1 MSIKRVIFTS
11 GQNLKPP
18 FLCQCL
24 IFFNDFFF
32 IRHFI
37 WIITLTEKSKFE
49 ENCQSE
55 GILYENGSKIA
66 LTEIQLVVKDLNKR
80 ILP

>member
-1 MSIKRVIFTS
+1 MIS
-11 GQNLKPP
+11 
-18 FLCQCL
+18 
-24 IFFNDFFF
+24 FF

-55 GILYENGSKIA
+55 GILYENDSKIA